1 MEPTQF
7 DILEEKV
14 LLALTVIQT
23 LKDKNNELE
32 SEIKKIPEQ
41 LENLEL
47 KVMVEEEKVME
58 LKEEMVQKT
67 KLNEEAQARIRE
79 YEQNINEKSILLKE
93 KEEII
98 HQYENEFLERKANLT
113 RAGEKIQSMIT
124 RLDEK
129 NLEEFVA

>member
-14 LLALTVIQT
+14 LLALNVIQT
-23 LKDKNNELE
+23 LKDKNIQLE
-32 SEIKKIPEQ
+32 SEISKMPEQ

-47 KVMVEEEKVME
+47 KAMVEEEKVSDLQKE
-58 LKEEMVQKT
+58 LAENQQSGEQLQSRLKE
-67 KLNEEAQARIRE
+67 LEET
-79 YEQNINEKSILLKE
+79 INEKNLLLNE

-98 HQYENEFLERKANLT
+98 HQYEHEFLERKANLT
-113 RAGEKIQSMIT
+113 RAGEKIQSLIT